1 MSQDRVTPD
10 MSYSKLRIS
19 LFVILVIAIIS
30 GGIVLALRQWNK
42 GKPLEIVLPSTSTS
56 TLEIYLS
63 GAVANEGIYTFS
75 RDSSIGDV
83 LQGAGGVTEEVDT
96 LNLKIRVLYI
106 DESPF
111 EQPQEVRINI
121 NTATTEE
128 LQTLYGIGPV
138 KAQAIIDY
146 RNEKGLFHS
155 IEELINVTGIGPETL
170 EKIRYEITVV
180 D

>member
-10 MSYSKLRIS
+10 RSYSKWWIS
-19 LFVILVIAIIS
+19 ISVILVIAIIS
-30 GGIVLALRQWNK
+30 GGIVLGLRQGDK
-42 GKPLEIVLPSTSTS
+42 SKPLDIVLPSTSAS

-75 RDSSIGDV
+75 GDSSIGDII
-83 LQGAGGVTEEVDT
+83 QGAGGTTEQVDT

-111 EQPQEVRINI
+111 EQPQVVKINI
-121 NTATTEE
+121 NTAPTEE

-155 IEELINVTGIGPETL
+155 VEELINVTGIGPETL
-170 EKIRYEITVV
+170 EKIRDEITVV